1 MSETVLEIHLPKLR
15 HNYQFLRKR
24 LASTTKLLAV
34 VKAFGYGS
42 DAVAVAK
49 CLAAC
54 GADYFGVAYVQEG
67 MALRNAGITQPILV
81 MHPQQQNLEALIKHK
96 LEPAIYNHRIF
107 DAFLAT
113 LKATETTHYP
123 IHLKFNTGLN
133 RLGFQPNQTNQLLD
147 LLDQNKNLLQLKGV
161 YSHLA
166 ASDDLDEEA
175 FTQAQLEQFD
185 TIVQAIKPIFPD
197 TIFHVLN
204 TSGVLNHAAAQYDMV
219 RTGISLYG
227 YGNDSAVDAQLKPVL
242 TLKTVISQLHSLQ
255 KGDSLGYNRAFVAK
269 EKTRTAT
276 LPLGHADG
284 IGRIYGNGNGYV
296 WIHGQKAPIIGNV
309 CMDMIMVDVTNIA
322 CSEGDEVIVIGE
334 NESAEALA
342 NHAGTISY
350 EFITGLSQR
359 IPRKTISELL

>member
-1 MSETVLEIHLPKLR
+1 MCETVLEIHLPKLR

-24 LASTTKLLAV
+24 LSNSTQLLAV

-42 DAVAVAK
+42 DSVAVAK

-54 GADYFGVAYVQEG
+54 GVDYFGVAYVQEG
-67 MALRNAGITQPILV
+67 IALRNAGIIQPILV
-81 MHPQQQNLEALIKHK
+81 MHPQQSNLEALFKYK
-96 LEPAIYNHRIF
+96 LEPAIYSQRIL
-107 DAFLAT
+107 DAFLTT

-147 LLDQNKNLLQLKGV
+147 LLNQNKNLLQLKGV

-166 ASDDLDEEA
+166 ASDDLKEES
-175 FTQAQLEQFD
+175 FTKAQLDHFEA
-185 TIVQAIKPIFPD
+185 IVQKIKPKHPD
-197 TIFHVLN
+197 TIFHILN
-204 TSGVLNHAAAQYDMV
+204 TSGVLNYATAQYDMV

-227 YGNDSAVDAQLKPVL
+227 YGNDSAVDRQLKPVL
-242 TLKTVISQLHSLQ
+242 TLKTLISQLHSLQ

-269 EKTRTAT
+269 EKIRTAT
-276 LPLGHADG
+276 IPLGHADG
-284 IGRIYGNGNGYV
+284 IDRIYGNGNGYV
-296 WIHGQKAPIIGNV
+296 WIHGQKASIVGNV
-309 CMDMIMVDVTNIA
+309 CMDMIMVDVTNIS
-322 CSEGDEVIVIGE
+322 CKEGDEVIVIGD

-359 IPRKTISELL
+359 IPRKIIS